1 VIAALLLFA
10 LQAGGQQTPPRVE
23 ETIDVRRT
31 IIDAH
36 VYNVDE
42 QIDDLEA
49 KDFQVLVDGKEAP
62 IESVTWV
69 SEVPGVE
76 TIFDDAGNE
85 LSRSEVKPPGR
96 LFVVFVQTDFAR
108 NRDRVVGEMG
118 VLQSFHALLDAL
130 EPADRVALFS
140 FDSHLKFRLD
150 FTTDRDLLEKV
161 FPSVLAIDQ
170 PPPPP
175 PAEPP
180 SLASLLTPKE
190 LADAG
195 SSESALI
202 LLARALRRIDG
213 SKTMLLLGWGLG
225 DVIDFRPIITAQ
237 TLRAAAELASARVT
251 VHVFNFGLG
260 REMSGGLIEVA
271 ADTGGIYSAGPSRLP
286 FSGME
291 HRFIPQLVSMLQ
303 GHFEIEIRSP
313 VPVDLRKLHRL
324 EVHVKGRGYTVIA
337 KNSFVDVP

>member
-1 VIAALLLFA
+1 MIAALLLLA
-10 LQAGGQQTPPRVE
+10 LQQPPRVE
-23 ETIDVRRT
+23 EAIDVRRT

-36 VYNVDE
+36 VYDNDFE
-42 QIDDLEA
+42 QADDLEA
-49 KDFQVLVDGKEAP
+49 KDFQVLVDGKEAS

-69 SEVPGVE
+69 SEQPDE
-76 TIFDDAGNE
+76 EAEFDDSGNE
-85 LSRSEVKPPGR
+85 LSRTRVPPPAR

-108 NRDRVVGEMG
+108 NHDRVVGEMG
-118 VLQSFHALLDAL
+118 VLKSFHALLETL
-130 EPADRVALFS
+130 QPSDRVALFS

-150 FTTDRDLLEKV
+150 FTTDRALLEKV

-170 PPPPP
+170 PPPPQ

-180 SLASLLTPKE
+180 SLTTLLTPKE

-213 SKTMLLLGWGLG
+213 SKTMLLLGWGMG
-225 DVIDFRPIITAQ
+225 DVIAFRPIITPQ
-237 TLRAAAELASARVT
+237 ILRAAAELASSRVT
-251 VHVFNFGLG
+251 VHAFNFGLG
-260 REMSGGLIEVA
+260 REMSFGLKEVA
-271 ADTGGIYSAGPSRLP
+271 ADTGGIYVAGPANKP
-286 FSGME
+286 FSQME
-291 HRFIPQLVSMLQ
+291 HSFLPRLESMLQ

-324 EVHVKGRGYTVIA
+324 EVHVKRKGYTVIT

>member
-1 VIAALLLFA
+1 MIVALLLLAF
-10 LQAGGQQTPPRVE
+10 QQPPRVE

-36 VYNVDE
+36 VYDDE
-42 QIDDLEA
+42 YVQINDLDA
-49 KDFQVLVDGKEAP
+49 NDFQVLVDGKEAP

-69 SEVPGVE
+69 SEQPAVE
-76 TIFDDAGNE
+76 SIFDDSGKE
-85 LSRSEVKPPGR
+85 LSRETVQPPGR

-108 NRDRVVGEMG
+108 NRDRVIGEMG
-118 VLQSFHALLDAL
+118 VLQSFHALLETL
-130 EPADRVALFS
+130 QPSDRVALFS

-150 FTTDRDLLEKV
+150 FTTDRALLEKI
-161 FPSVLAIDQ
+161 FPSVIAIDQ

-175 PAEPP
+175 PVEPP
-180 SLASLLTPKE
+180 SFASLLTPKQ

-213 SKTMLLLGWGLG
+213 SKTMLLLGWGMG
-225 DVIDFRPIITAQ
+225 DVIGFRPIITAQ

-251 VHVFNFGLG
+251 VHAFNFGLG
-260 REMSGGLIEVA
+260 NQMSAGLIEVA
-271 ADTGGIYSAGPSRLP
+271 ADTGGIYVAGPAAGP
-286 FSGME
+286 FSQME
-291 HRFIPQLVSMLQ
+291 NSYLPRLESMLQ
-303 GHFEIEIRSP
+303 GHYEIEIRSP
-313 VPVDLRKLHRL
+313 VPVNLKKLHHLDVR
-324 EVHVKGRGYTVIA
+324 VRRKGYTVIT